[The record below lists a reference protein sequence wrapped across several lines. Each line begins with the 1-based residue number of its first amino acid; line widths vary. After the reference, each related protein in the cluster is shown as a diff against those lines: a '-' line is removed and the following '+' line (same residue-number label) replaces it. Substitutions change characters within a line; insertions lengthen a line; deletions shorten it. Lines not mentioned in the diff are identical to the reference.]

1 MIRLMD
7 TIISGAEIDCSKPQP
22 AAKSLQASRHL
33 GTPAITTYL
42 KIARTISLPAK
53 IQITAASAM

>member
-1 MIRLMD
+1 LNVFGTNLKWLR
-7 TIISGAEIDCSKPQP
+7 QP
-22 AAKSLQASRHL
+22 TEAVKLRDLAAVYR
-33 GTPAITTYL
+33 